1 MLSAKH
7 ATLAIKILSLSL
19 IAALSFFVASAKLPE
34 TDFVKDSLESVE
46 ASGNTVMRL
55 SAATLS
61 ASLAISALP
70 DDFATPLAD
79 SLADMNFYLVA
90 ILVALFLEKILI
102 RYGINVAFTILIPL
116 ACFAG
121 ALFIVTRRNLLKSLA
136 IRLCVLASDLTVY
149 VNDTIE
155 ETEGGAGKL
164 HEAMEG
170 GAEDK
175 TMFEKLSDLF
185 QTAIRDISD
194 LMLHF
199 QNTIRKCMNS
209 IAILILTN
217 CLMPLLT
224 FFVLRW
230 ILRELFQ
237 IAIPVPSVNER
248 CGVAPESASGLEFV
262 SAGRKQP

>member
-1 MLSAKH
+1 M
-7 ATLAIKILSLSL
+7 
-19 IAALSFFVASAKLPE
+19 
-34 TDFVKDSLESVE
+34 E

-79 SLADMNFYLVA
+79 SLADMNFYFVA

-136 IRLCVLASDLTVY
+136 IRLCVLALAVAFVFPCNTHITGIVAS
-149 VNDTIE
+149 
-155 ETEGGAGKL
+155 GGAGKL

-237 IAIPVPSVNER
+237 IALPVPSVNER

>member
-102 RYGINVAFTILIPL
+102 RYGINQ
-116 ACFAG
+116 
-121 ALFIVTRRNLLKSLA
+121 
-136 IRLCVLASDLTVY
+136 IRHL
-149 VNDTIE
+149 
-155 ETEGGAGKL
+155 
-164 HEAMEG
+164 
-170 GAEDK
+170 
-175 TMFEKLSDLF
+175 
-185 QTAIRDISD
+185 
-194 LMLHF
+194 
-199 QNTIRKCMNS
+199 
-209 IAILILTN
+209 
-217 CLMPLLT
+217 
-224 FFVLRW
+224 
-230 ILRELFQ
+230 
-237 IAIPVPSVNER
+237 
-248 CGVAPESASGLEFV
+248 
-262 SAGRKQP
+262 